1 MRTLMVISRAHAET
15 AFRLAEEMHATGE
28 VTILFTGR
36 GTHHTSDPGLME
48 RLGFADLVTFET
60 EYDSP
65 LEEVRAITYDEFVKI
80 MEDCERTFSWI

>member
-1 MRTLMVISRAHAET
+1 MVVSRAHAET
-15 AFRLAEEMHATGE
+15 AYRLAEEMRSDGD

-36 GTHHTSDPGLME
+36 GTHHTSDPELMG

-65 LEEVRAITYDEFVKI
+65 LKEVRAISYEEFVALL
-80 MEDCERTFSWI
+80 ENCERTFSWI